1 MFNLKRF
8 KLPYANAKVSGK
20 YAKPSHNFLISAPQ
34 KKRLFSSVISNNK
47 VMTDTVEYTF
57 NKRVAYWIFGLGGLV
72 AGMVSVGGITR
83 LTRSGIFF
91 VIYITLCLRY

>member
-8 KLPYANAKVSGK
+8 KLSYANTKVFNLSGK
-20 YAKPSHNFLISAPQ
+20 YAKPFHNFPISAPQ
-34 KKRLFSSVISNNK
+34 KKRLFSTVISNNK
-47 VMTDTVEYTF
+47 VMTDTVEHIF

-83 LTRSGIFF
+83 LTRSGTFKSKF
-91 VIYITLCLRY
+91 CYT